1 MNAAVYPAAHPS
13 FSVEPMN
20 QSERMDLQSAG
31 LAEYLAERQQVILQA
46 WRDAIERDPQ
56 LTTAN
61 SLPRKQLNDHIP
73 HVLDAF
79 GRQLKARAAAER
91 ADAKQ
96 DSHEDAAA
104 HGLHRWQ
111 QGYHLR
117 EVTREWGHLQLCLAD
132 ELERYAA
139 AHPDL
144 DPQVMPAAYRA
155 LAIVCGEGVSDST
168 DRYFELQQI
177 EAAGYVRDL
186 EEALEQVRELE
197 RQRASLWREAVHDL
211 RGKVGVVANVTTGL
225 TLEHV
230 SQPVRDNF
238 LRLLT
243 KNVSS
248 LHVMLDDVMSL
259 ARLQAGHEQRAIA
272 PIDASALMRELCDNL
287 QSLAEERGL
296 YLKTDGPA
304 DFAVEGDAV
313 KIQRIVQNLLIN
325 ALKYT
330 RQGGVTVSWGDS
342 RANDP
347 ERWML
352 CIEDTGPGFRAGP
365 GAPLAG
371 ALEEA
376 TAEARQVERA
386 VESKESRD
394 AQKSATPDASPDN
407 VRQPQQEHG
416 EGIGLAIVKR
426 LCELL
431 DATVEMTSKPDRG
444 TTFRIVLP
452 RHYSGTQQ
460 KP

>member
-1 MNAAVYPAAHPS
+1 MA
-13 FSVEPMN
+13 
-20 QSERMDLQSAG
+20 LQSAG
-31 LAEYLAERQQVILQA
+31 LAKHLADRQKVILQA
-46 WRDAIERDPQ
+46 WRDAIDRDPQ
-56 LTTAN
+56 LSTAN

-79 GRQLKARAAAER
+79 GRQLKARAAAEH
-91 ADAKQ
+91 ADATQ
-96 DSHEDAAA
+96 ESREDAAA

-117 EVTREWGHLQLCLAD
+117 EVTREWSHLQLCLAD
-132 ELERYAA
+132 ELENYAA

-144 DPQVMPAAYRA
+144 EPDVMPAAYRA

-186 EEALEQVRELE
+186 EETLEQVREIE

-211 RGKVGVVANVTTGL
+211 RGNIGAVANATTGL

-238 LRLLT
+238 LRLL
-243 KNVSS
+243 KKSVSS

-259 ARLQAGHEQRAIA
+259 ARLQAGHEQRVIR
-272 PIDASALMRELCDNL
+272 PTNASALVRELCDNL
-287 QSLAEERGL
+287 QPLAEERGL

-304 DFAVEGDAV
+304 DFVVEGDAV
-313 KIQRIVQNLLIN
+313 KIQRIAQNLLIN

-330 RQGGVTVSWGDS
+330 RRGGVTVSWGDS
-342 RANDP
+342 RANDA

-352 CIEDTGPGFRAGP
+352 SIQDTGPGFHAGP
-365 GAPLAG
+365 GAQLAG

-376 TAEARQVERA
+376 TAEARQVERS
-386 VESKESRD
+386 VESEESRS
-394 AQKSATPDASPDN
+394 AQKSAPPTGPTDDP
-407 VRQPQQEHG
+407 RPTHQEHG

-426 LCELL
+426 LCDLL
-431 DATVEMTSKPDRG
+431 DATVEMTSEPDRG
-444 TTFRIVLP
+444 TIFRIVLP
-452 RHYSGTQQ
+452 RNYSSAQQ